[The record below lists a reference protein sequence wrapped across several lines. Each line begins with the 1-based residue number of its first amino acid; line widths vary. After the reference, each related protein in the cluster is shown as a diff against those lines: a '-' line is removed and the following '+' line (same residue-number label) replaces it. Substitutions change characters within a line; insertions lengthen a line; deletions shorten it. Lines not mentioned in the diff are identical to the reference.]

1 MEAREAGRQE
11 LLAQAEPLVPLEAL
25 VQLDLRARQVA
36 MEALVQLD
44 LRARQVA
51 MEALGLLG
59 LQARLVLL
67 DPQVQEEAREALG
80 LLGLL
85 EQLDPLVPL
94 VPQELQAQVEDQQ
107 EPLGLLAPLALLPL
121 LEQTGKFNTTMAALQ
136 WAELQDFTITTLQ
149 IE

>member
-1 MEAREAGRQE
+1 MVAQE
-11 LLAQAEPLVPLEAL
+11 LQALLVR
-25 VQLDLRARQVA
+25 LDLLVRQVA
-36 MEALVQLD
+36 MEA
-44 LRARQVA
+44 R
-51 MEALGLLG
+51 EALGLLG

-67 DPQVQEEAREALG
+67 DPQVQEEVREALG

-107 EPLGLLAPLALLPL
+107 ARQALQAPLELLLL
-121 LEQTGKFNTTMAALQ
+121 LEQTAKFNTTMVALQ
-136 WAELQDFTITTLQ
+136 WVEPQDFTITTLQ